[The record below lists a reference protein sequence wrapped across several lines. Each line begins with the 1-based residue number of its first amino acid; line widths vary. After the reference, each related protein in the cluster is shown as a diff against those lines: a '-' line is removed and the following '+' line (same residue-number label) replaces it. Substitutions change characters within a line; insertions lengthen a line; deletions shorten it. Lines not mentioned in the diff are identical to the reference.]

1 MVWQW
6 SFRYLRSQHE
16 SNCMVP
22 TLKFV
27 GPNLK
32 GAAVAVAFAP
42 HETAAWFLKTKS
54 LKMSGPNISL
64 QQVASH
70 IPITMKYFSN
80 TANLSF
86 LIMAELISWENWTE
100 GDIKVC
106 NHKNWRDFRVPWQ
119 ERKECIR
126 NYQEHSGTKGV
137 QQFGSEILCRRFWVI
152 SCLCCLRIG
161 NQTFFSQLGWVKRV
175 LGANERPGRFCVL
188 SWYFFQQSILSLVRW
203 GEFDKDMFV
212 LFAYFH
218 YL

>member
-1 MVWQW
+1 
-6 SFRYLRSQHE
+6 
-16 SNCMVP
+16 
-22 TLKFV
+22 
-27 GPNLK
+27 
-32 GAAVAVAFAP
+32 
-42 HETAAWFLKTKS
+42 
-54 LKMSGPNISL
+54 
-64 QQVASH
+64 
-70 IPITMKYFSN
+70 
-80 TANLSF
+80 
-86 LIMAELISWENWTE
+86 MAELISWENWTE

-203 GEFDKDMFV
+203 GEFWQRYVCAFCVFSLSLNGTADFFLLWNQFLSMSWQSVIPVISYQMHF
-212 LFAYFH
+212 YFMH
-218 YL
+218 IPIYLNSQSLRLEVIEV